1 MVRGHDILTFDFRV
15 DEVPRTE
22 KKSILSYRK
31 GNYIAI
37 NNFFFELSWNEI
49 FNGYDAEVSYNK
61 FLEKYRIA
69 VDKWIPKIIFI
80 PRKGSPW
87 MTKEITKHSRLK
99 KSLWYKYLAS
109 SKSIGTLHK
118 YKNQCKLVKRIVNK
132 TIVEYEDKICN
143 LAKTNPKMFY
153 SYVNKNKKVKA
164 SIRSMRDKNGEI
176 HTDGLEIADLLND
189 QFKSVFVN
197 EDTTNNL
204 PIFPLR
210 TDSTLEFDFENL
222 SFFEIE
228 KLLKCL
234 DPNKSMGS
242 DNVHPYVLKYC
253 SKSLAVPLSLIF
265 AKSIRESR
273 VPSAWKDANVS
284 PLFKSGSKLETI
296 NYRPISLTSIVSRIF
311 EKILRNQVMNFLENN
326 NLLNSSQHGFVRS
339 KSCLTN
345 LLETVDIITAGLNEG
360 KNVDVVYMDYAKA
373 FDKVPHKRLIYK
385 VSKYGISP
393 MICQWIADFLNGRR
407 QRIILGD
414 NISGWVPVKSG
425 VPQESVL
432 GPL

>member
-1 MVRGHDILTFDFRV
+1 
-15 DEVPRTE
+15 
-22 KKSILSYRK
+22 
-31 GNYIAI
+31 
-37 NNFFFELSWNEI
+37 
-49 FNGYDAEVSYNK
+49 
-61 FLEKYRIA
+61 
-69 VDKWIPKIIFI
+69 
-80 PRKGSPW
+80 
-87 MTKEITKHSRLK
+87 
-99 KSLWYKYLAS
+99 
-109 SKSIGTLHK
+109 
-118 YKNQCKLVKRIVNK
+118 
-132 TIVEYEDKICN
+132 
-143 LAKTNPKMFY
+143 
-153 SYVNKNKKVKA
+153 
-164 SIRSMRDKNGEI
+164 
-176 HTDGLEIADLLND
+176 
-189 QFKSVFVN
+189 
-197 EDTTNNL
+197 
-204 PIFPLR
+204 
-210 TDSTLEFDFENL
+210 
-222 SFFEIE
+222 
-228 KLLKCL
+228 
-234 DPNKSMGS
+234 MGS

-425 VPQESVL
+425 VPQGSVL
-432 GPL
+432 GPLLFVIYINDLPDLIYYPMKLYADDNKIIAVDNGDSTRQRLQCDIATMQK